1 MSTEDAPNSEQA
13 TTDSDADTPDSEQ
26 PSAESETASQDPSAL
41 TDSPGKR
48 DVLRYVE
55 WAGLALC
62 VLLVIVAGLR
72 VYSGVGAFISIWV
85 ASKFEPIVSA
95 GFNLAVLLV
104 AAYGAAVLSRRLT
117 ATE

>member
-1 MSTEDAPNSEQA
+1 M
-13 TTDSDADTPDSEQ
+13 
-26 PSAESETASQDPSAL
+26 SAENDQTDESGVDPETPSEDSSTLP
-41 TDSPGKR
+41 DSPGRR

-72 VYSGVGAFISIWV
+72 VYSGIGAFISIWV
-85 ASKFEPIVSA
+85 EPKFEPIVSA
-95 GFNLAVLLV
+95 GFNLAVLLA

>member
-1 MSTEDAPNSEQA
+1 MSTENTTETTDTEQA
-13 TTDSDADTPDSEQ
+13 VAASDSDTG
-26 PSAESETASQDPSAL
+26 DPSAL
-41 TDSPGKR
+41 PDSPGKR

-55 WAGLALC
+55 WGGLALC
-62 VLLVIVAGLR
+62 ILLVIVAGLR

-85 ASKFEPIVSA
+85 EPKFEPIVSA

-117 ATE
+117 GTE